1 MKRLALA
8 PLLAVATVAAH
19 AQTIVENATVVA
31 VEPQY
36 EQLRVPRQECGR
48 QLVDEPRR
56 VGGPDYGG
64 AVIGGVAGALLGNQL
79 GGGHGREATTAVGA
93 VIGAFTGNNIANRDR
108 WERTEVVSRE
118 VVACREVADV
128 QSRLVGYQV
137 TYELRGQQFTTLLHD
152 APGRYL
158 PVRVS
163 VEPVG
168 R

>member
-1 MKRLALA
+1 MKRIVLVS
-8 PLLAVATVAAH
+8 LLAAATVITH
-19 AQTIVENATVVA
+19 AQTVLENATVVA

-36 EQLRVPRQECGR
+36 EQVRVPRQECSR

-64 AVIGGVAGALLGNQL
+64 AVVGGVAGALIGNQV
-79 GGGHGREATTAVGA
+79 GRGHGREAATAVGA
-93 VIGAFTGNNIANRDR
+93 VIGAFTGHNLANRDR

-118 VVACREVADV
+118 VVACRDVEDV

-137 TYELRGQQFTTLLHD
+137 TYVLHGQQFTTLLHD

>member
-1 MKRLALA
+1 MKRLALV
-8 PLLAVATVAAH
+8 PLLAVATVAAY

-36 EQLRVPRQECGR
+36 EQVRVPRQECSR

-56 VGGPDYGG
+56 VGGRDYGG
-64 AVIGGVAGALLGNQL
+64 AVIGGVAGALIGNQV
-79 GGGHGREATTAVGA
+79 GRGHGREAATAVGA
-93 VIGAFTGNNIANRDR
+93 VLGAFTGHNIANRDR
-108 WERTEVVSRE
+108 WERTEVVTRE
-118 VVACREVADV
+118 VVACRDVDDV
-128 QSRLVGYQV
+128 QSRLVAYQV
-137 TYELRGQQFTTLLHD
+137 TYDLHGQQFTTLLRD
-152 APGRYL
+152 APGRTL

>member
-1 MKRLALA
+1 MKRLVLV
-8 PLLAVATVAAH
+8 PLLAIATVAAH

-36 EQLRVPRQECGR
+36 QQVRVPRQECSR
-48 QLVDEPRR
+48 QLVDEPHR

-64 AVIGGVAGALLGNQL
+64 AVIGGVAGALIGNQV
-79 GGGHGREATTAVGA
+79 GRGHGREAATAVGA
-93 VIGAFTGNNIANRDR
+93 VLGAFTGHNIANRDR
-108 WERTEVVSRE
+108 WERTEVVARE
-118 VVACREVADV
+118 VVACRDVDDV

-137 TYELRGQQFTTLLHD
+137 TYDLHGQQFTALLRD
-152 APGRYL
+152 APGRTL